1 MLRTTL
7 ESALFCLCL
16 SPLLVAQHV
25 NQPVMPDE
33 PRPALEAPQTE
44 VPASS
49 VRVRIPMYT
58 RVDLQLEQRI
68 SSADAHVGDR
78 VRFTLVN
85 DLAVKGRVVAQAGT
99 SCYATIK
106 GVRPRSDKKN
116 GSVKLSD
123 PELDLGHGKR
133 IRLTDMAPDAGD
145 DVEMAVAFLT
155 AAAISSPIWVPEL
168 LFESISSAFRPHPS
182 VTHAKRPDP
191 ADYVIPEGRHLVFV
205 TQRAVRIRVDTLPA
219 QSPVHQ

>member
-1 MLRTTL
+1 MLRTTIQ
-7 ESALFCLCL
+7 SALCLCL
-16 SPLLVAQHV
+16 SPMLVAQQV
-25 NQPVMPDE
+25 NQPVMPGE
-33 PRPALEAPQTE
+33 PKPAAAAPQAQAPAL
-44 VPASS
+44 SIK
-49 VRVRIPMYT
+49 VRIPMYT
-58 RVDLQLEQRI
+58 PVDLRLEQRI
-68 SSADAHVGDR
+68 SSADARVGDR

-85 DLAVKGRVVAQAGT
+85 DLAAKGRVVAQAGT
-99 SCYATIK
+99 SCYATVK
-106 GVRPRSDKKN
+106 RVRPRSDKKN

-155 AAAISSPIWVPEL
+155 AAAISSPIWVPQL
-168 LFESISSAFRPHPS
+168 LFESISSAFRPHPA

-205 TQRAVRIRVDTLPA
+205 TQRAERIRVDALAA
-219 QSPVHQ
+219 QSPAHQ